1 VDILI
6 ATKNSYKVDE
16 ILFYLEGVERANVH
30 LLKDQEID
38 VKVEENGK
46 TLEENAQK
54 KAIEISK
61 KTKYFTLASDGGV
74 DIPALG
80 KDWDFLKNQRI
91 VGEEKNDVQKA
102 KKLLE
107 MTEDLKGEDRKVQ
120 FHHALALAKDGKLL
134 WSNEK
139 ITESGY
145 IATQLPDENI
155 PKGKWLS
162 HLWYY
167 PEFKKVFNKLNKSEL
182 KKVREQSKELRESLQ
197 IFLLTI
203 TFFSKL

>member
-1 VDILI
+1 MDILI
-6 ATKNSYKVDE
+6 ATKNGYKVDE
-16 ILFYLEGVERANVH
+16 ISFYLEGVERASIH
-30 LLKDQEID
+30 LLKDQKIN

-46 TLEENAQK
+46 TLEGNAQK
-54 KAIEISK
+54 KAIKISK

-107 MTEDLKGEDRKVQ
+107 MMEDLKGEERKVQ